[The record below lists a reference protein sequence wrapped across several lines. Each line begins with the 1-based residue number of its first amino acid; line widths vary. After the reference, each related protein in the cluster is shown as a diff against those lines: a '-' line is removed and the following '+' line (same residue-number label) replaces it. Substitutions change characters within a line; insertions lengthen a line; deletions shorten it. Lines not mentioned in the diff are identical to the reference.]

1 MAERVLSKDTSV
13 PADLVN
19 KIKTYRKT
27 TFAPTV
33 IELLK
38 KTTNSRMKTII
49 HGDFWS
55 NNMMINDDD
64 PGTDYS
70 NLAIP
75 F

>member
-1 MAERVLSKDTSV
+1 MAERVLSKDSSV

-27 TFAPTV
+27 NFAPAV

-64 PGTDYS
+64 PGKQMNY
-70 NLAIP
+70 IG
-75 F
+75 